1 MLNKLGFAIWITVI
15 GWTAACGPVE
25 YMGQVGIKTGK
36 EFAAASEVKSEK
48 HAPYEYWSARC
59 YLERAREKA
68 GYGDY
73 QDAVRYGRKSEK
85 MSAEAQKLIKAG
97 QLHENPN
104 EPAPEVREDGKVGN
118 EDAPKDGKKPIV
130 VLDGAKNGGEGEDQ

>member
-1 MLNKLGFAIWITVI
+1 MLKKLCFAIWIAVI
-15 GWTAACGPVE
+15 GLASACGPVE
-25 YMGQVGIKTGK
+25 YMGQVGIKTSK
-36 EFAAASEVKSEK
+36 EFSAATEVKAEK

-73 QDAVRYGRKSEK
+73 QDSVRYGRKSEK

-104 EPAPEVREDGKVGN
+104 ETAPDPEIGKPAD
-118 EDAPKDGKKPIV
+118 EDAPKGGKKPVV
-130 VLDGAKNGGEGEDQ
+130 VLDGGDANGADGEDK

>member
-1 MLNKLGFAIWITVI
+1 
-15 GWTAACGPVE
+15 
-25 YMGQVGIKTGK
+25 MGQVGIKTSK
-36 EFAAASEVKSEK
+36 EFAAAGDLKSDK

-85 MSAEAQKLIKAG
+85 MSREAQKLIKAG
-97 QLHENPN
+97 QLAENPN
-104 EPAPEVREDGKVGN
+104 APAEEDK
-118 EDAPKDGKKPIV
+118 KDNVDPQEGKKPVV
-130 VLDGAKNGGEGEDQ
+130 VLDGQTPPEGK

>member
-1 MLNKLGFAIWITVI
+1 MLKIHCFTLLFVVVGSLS
-15 GWTAACGPVE
+15 ACGPVE
-25 YMGQVGIKTGK
+25 YMGQVGIKTSK
-36 EFAAASEVKSEK
+36 EFSAAGEVKAEK

-85 MSAEAQKLIKAG
+85 MSQEAQRNIKAG
-97 QLHENPN
+97 QLYENPN
-104 EPAPEVREDGKVGN
+104 EPAAGESDE
-118 EDAPKDGKKPIV
+118 KDNKDETQTGKKPVV
-130 VLDGAKNGGEGEDQ
+130 VLDDQTPPEGK

>member
-1 MLNKLGFAIWITVI
+1 MLKIHCFTLLFIVLGTTF
-15 GWTAACGPVE
+15 ACGPVE
-25 YMGQVGIKTGK
+25 YMGQVGIKTSK
-36 EFAAASEVKSEK
+36 EFSAASEVKAEK

-59 YLERAREKA
+59 YIERAREKA

-85 MSAEAQKLIKAG
+85 MSQDAQRNIKAG

-104 EPAPEVREDGKVGN
+104 EPAAGETDGKDDKN
-118 EDAPKDGKKPIV
+118 DKDETDPGKKPVV
-130 VLDGAKNGGEGEDQ
+130 VLDGEKTTEGK